1 MLAGGH
7 CACTPGRGNFGAF
20 SPPSC
25 SMWQRF
31 SPVTLYSYFTEV
43 LYPHTRLLIILGMW
57 DAAQRSLPE
66 EVMNTDETI
75 REEIK
80 GVD

>member
-1 MLAGGH
+1 
-7 CACTPGRGNFGAF
+7 
-20 SPPSC
+20 
-25 SMWQRF
+25 MWQHF
-31 SPVTLYSYFTEV
+31 SLVTVYSYFTEV
-43 LYPHTRLLIILGMW
+43 LYPYTRLLIILGMW

-75 REEIK
+75 MEEIK

>member
-1 MLAGGH
+1 M
-7 CACTPGRGNFGAF
+7 
-20 SPPSC
+20 
-25 SMWQRF
+25 
-31 SPVTLYSYFTEV
+31 VYSYFTAV

-75 REEIK
+75 MEEIK